1 MFLRYTGIFCIF
13 AAMGREIL
21 ENKRKAL
28 KINLDQTIYG
38 TFAEIGAGQEVAR
51 NFFTAGAASGTIA
64 KTMSAYD
71 MVFSNSIYGV
81 EESGRYVTKSRLNKM
96 IEHEFNLLTE
106 RLYGPKYDNKNFF
119 AFANTVTT
127 LNFSKTNDPHGWLGI
142 RFQVTPGGEQN
153 DIVFHVRLLDSDANL
168 QQNVLGVLGVNLV
181 YAAYFYT
188 NDVQSMIESL
198 VDNLSVGSV
207 EIDLVSVKGPV
218 FNNANDRLVNLYLVA
233 KGFSGAAIFDQ
244 NGVAC
249 QSKDLLYKKDVM
261 ILRTKFGQKS
271 KPNFDLLNRAV
282 DQFKR
287 SQDLDDQNIIVLI
300 EVLMTN
306 LLNDNTELNNDDL
319 ESFVERAEEL
329 CATGNFVIV
338 SDFARNHKL
347 AQYLARCNAQSVGIS
362 TNISNLKNI
371 FNSGNYG
378 ENYTDEL
385 LAYISDLFSKN
396 VKLYAYP
403 YLNKKDNEIITTRNM
418 AVSDEAKPL
427 FQFLI
432 QNKYIMDIDEYDTKD
447 VKRA

>member
-1 MFLRYTGIFCIF
+1 M
-13 AAMGREIL
+13 AREIL

-28 KINLDQTIYG
+28 KINLDETIYG

-71 MVFSNSIYGV
+71 MVFSNSIYGS
-81 EESGRYVTKSRLNKM
+81 EESGRYVTESRLHKM
-96 IEHEFNLLTE
+96 IDHEFNLLTE
-106 RLYGPKYDNKNFF
+106 RLYGPKYDNKSFF

-127 LNFSKTNDPHGWLGI
+127 LNFNKTNDPHGWLGI
-142 RFQVTPGGEQN
+142 RFQVTPDGEHN

-181 YAAYFYT
+181 YAAYFH
-188 NDVQSMIESL
+188 NDDVQTMIESL

-207 EIDLVSVKGPV
+207 EIDLVSINGPV
-218 FNNANDRLVNLYLVA
+218 FKNANDRLVNLYLIA
-233 KGFSGAAIFDQ
+233 KGFSGAAVFDRD
-244 NGVAC
+244 GAAR

-271 KPNFDLLNRAV
+271 TPNFDLFNRAV
-282 DQFKR
+282 EQFKR
-287 SQDLDDQNIIVLI
+287 SQQLEDENIIVLI

-306 LLNDNTELNNDDL
+306 LLDDNREFNNEDL
-319 ESFVERAEEL
+319 ETFARRAEEL
-329 CATGNFVIV
+329 CATGNYVIV

-347 AQYLARCNAQSVGIS
+347 AQYLSRCKANSVGIS

-378 ENYTDEL
+378 ANYTDEL

-403 YLNKKDNEIITTRNM
+403 YLNKKTSEIITTRNM
-418 AVSDEAKPL
+418 PVSPEAKPL
-427 FQFLI
+427 FEFLT
-432 QNKYIMDIDEYDTKD
+432 QNNYITDIDEYDTKD
-447 VKRA
+447 VKGV